1 MDDKCTDMN
10 NLKQER
16 QSLLGLVR
24 SLKSDAEDLRRQIS
38 GHKKTNQDKVATASA
53 FQRQFDYI
61 LSHSLEGH
69 N

>member
-53 FQRQFDYI
+53 F
-61 LSHSLEGH
+61 
-69 N
+69 